1 MVAARRE
8 AKRRRFI
15 RHVLLVIFGT
25 VLALVLMDSW
35 LPQAP
40 GADLDFSF
48 HRQPDEGKHTPWYT
62 CVENV
67 SPAPARLRL
76 SDLYRAA
83 AGNVALYDPGKL
95 ANVMRHKPRAKALR
109 ILGIAGAAASVVI
122 PLAGVKEVG
131 LNLIGPALSGG
142 TAIAVPAIEANQQFE
157 VGIEGY
163 WTTDQLLDVGE
174 ARCARVMTARS
185 KDTLATFSYE
195 TRDVRAEMFHEAQQ
209 ESAEVVRPSIVSKP
223 VRDGFI
229 PSGGEHIDPM
239 FVLSDHMEPSH
250 EPPVISS
257 LKVEHTGAYTLPGDC
272 PSCQTDT
279 AMSDGCRPSAV
290 VEEDGVMPCPWVD

>member
-1 MVAARRE
+1 MPHDPADLRGMIATRRE
-8 AKRRRFI
+8 AKRKRSVRRWLFWSAM
-15 RHVLLVIFGT
+15 LMFA
-25 VLALVLMDSW
+25 LALALLF
-35 LPQAP
+35 LPKAP

-62 CVENV
+62 CIKNV
-67 SPAPARLRL
+67 SPAPVRVHL

-95 ANVMRHKPRAKALR
+95 REVMRHKPRAKALR
-109 ILGIAGAAASVVI
+109 ILGIAGAAASVII
-122 PLAGVKEVG
+122 PFANAKEIWA
-131 LNLIGPALSGG
+131 NAIGPAVSGG

-174 ARCARVMTARS
+174 ARCARVMSARS
-185 KDTLATFSYE
+185 KDTLATFTVE
-195 TRDVRAEMFHEAQQ
+195 NRDVRAEMF
-209 ESAEVVRPSIVSKP
+209 P
-223 VRDGFI
+223 V
-229 PSGGEHIDPM
+229 
-239 FVLSDHMEPSH
+239 EPSR

-257 LKVEHTGAYTLPGDC
+257 LKVEHTGAYLLPGDC

-279 AMSDGCRPSAV
+279 EMSPCRPSAV
-290 VEEDGVMPCPWVD
+290 VEEDGVLPCPWVD